1 MMSSEQLTPSEQAA
15 AGRAKVLPDGTAPYR
30 SLGPFGP
37 ADLPAGL
44 LRTHRLAEG
53 VWGQLRL
60 EAGRAVFVW
69 EDGSGERE
77 DLAAPAELVVPPQ
90 VPHHLEVEGDFS
102 IALTFHR

>member
-1 MMSSEQLTPSEQAA
+1 MSRQAPKWWYEPGARVPLWARALAPLYAGAVALRRQL
-15 AGRAKVLPDGTAPYR
+15 YR
-30 SLGPFGP
+30 
-37 ADLPAGL
+37 AGL

-77 DLAAPAELVVPPQ
+77 DLAAPAELVVPPL
-90 VPHHLEVEGDFS
+90 VPHYLEVEGDFS